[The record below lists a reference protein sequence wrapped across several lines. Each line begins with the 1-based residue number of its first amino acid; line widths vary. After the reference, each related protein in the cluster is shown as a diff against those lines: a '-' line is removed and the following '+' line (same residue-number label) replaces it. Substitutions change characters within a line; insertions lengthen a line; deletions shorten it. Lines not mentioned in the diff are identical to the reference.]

1 MRGAGQLLARVPA
14 AARRVRGGHRAAGL
28 RDADARADGG
38 PFRIPFAAPDHV
50 QDADDSRTILG
61 ADVQER
67 VTCSLYPAEPAA
79 DAPAFLQTHGGAH
92 PSADEPRAI
101 AGSVAH
107 TDGATDG
114 DGDARPDA
122 GADARTRAGTD
133 AAADARTVFRTVV
146 KPVAAAYYQSDP
158 RARARAHV
166 NTVAPAVVGARPGAD
181 VRPDLASFRS
191 THIEAL
197 SKADGA
203 PDDRRT
209 HHVESDGRAD
219 EPPFRTTV
227 LTPRTRAHAQADG
240 VTDAHGGPDAA
251 GPLLRLRP
259 DPDGPAPQLVKRGR
273 HLRPEHGSDF

>member
-38 PFRIPFAAPDHV
+38 PFRIPFAAPDDV
-50 QDADDSRTILG
+50 QDANNIYTDLD
-61 ADVQER
+61 AYVHER
-67 VTCSLYPAEPAA
+67 VACALHPAEPAA

-166 NTVAPAVVGARPGAD
+166 NTVAPAVVGTSAGSD
-181 VRPDLASFRS
+181 VRPDFAPVRRAHLKALSATVGAADDRS
-191 THIEAL
+191 THDLE
-197 SKADGA
+197 
-203 PDDRRT
+203 P
-209 HHVESDGRAD
+209 DGRAD
-219 EPPFRTTV
+219 EPSFRTTV
-227 LTPRTRAHAQADG
+227 LTTRARAHAQADG
-240 VTDAHGGPDAA
+240 VADAHGRPDAA
-251 GPLLRLRP
+251 GPLLRLHQNR
-259 DPDGPAPQLVKRGR
+259 DGPAPQLVNRGR
-273 HLRPEHGSDF
+273 HLRPEHRRDF